1 MKKQLEKTAKVEL
14 EKQRSIDSLSTA
26 LNEMQKELNLEQIL
40 EKEITSTVDNNKSS
54 KTAMKE
60 ELKKKK
66 KEMIEL
72 LEHQIIKIERRY
84 DLREKF

>member
-1 MKKQLEKTAKVEL
+1 MEL

>member
-1 MKKQLEKTAKVEL
+1 LKKQLEKTAKVEL

-26 LNEMQKELNLEQIL
+26 LNLMQKELNFEQIL